1 MANIKILKLFMT
13 TLIVVCGICSY
24 LYLSLVDKSGNYAD
38 AADFNPML
46 EQMVYL
52 DRQEH
57 LNKMCRLY
65 LKNNSSKNTID
76 DLTTDVELLEHI
88 IVDLNHRLLYCY
100 VPKVACT
107 NWKRVLMILTGLAN
121 TSDALSIPA
130 HLAHRRGMFLTLNN
144 FTVPEI
150 KYMLSTYRKF
160 LFVRHPFERLLS
172 AYRNKFD
179 QNHVRSSY
187 FQSRFGRYIIKNY
200 RINASKMSLEKGDDV
215 TFVEFAAY
223 LTGPENV
230 TFNEH
235 WKPISDLCRPCLLK
249 YDFIGKYETLYP
261 DSEYLLQ
268 LSGILS
274 STFPHLTKP
283 STTSAQLRSYFSML
297 SQNVITQLYN
307 IYFLDF
313 KIFNYDLEGILGFE
327 IG

>member
-130 HLAHRRGMFLTLNN
+130 HLAHRREYYG
-144 FTVPEI
+144 
-150 KYMLSTYRKF
+150 
-160 LFVRHPFERLLS
+160 
-172 AYRNKFD
+172 
-179 QNHVRSSY
+179 RS
-187 FQSRFGRYIIKNY
+187 
-200 RINASKMSLEKGDDV
+200 D
-215 TFVEFAAY
+215 
-223 LTGPENV
+223 P
-230 TFNEH
+230 
-235 WKPISDLCRPCLLK
+235 
-249 YDFIGKYETLYP
+249 
-261 DSEYLLQ
+261 
-268 LSGILS
+268 
-274 STFPHLTKP
+274 
-283 STTSAQLRSYFSML
+283 
-297 SQNVITQLYN
+297 
-307 IYFLDF
+307 
-313 KIFNYDLEGILGFE
+313 
-327 IG
+327 